1 MTKLIIT
8 LPDGSIVPAMPSELL
23 EHRITIGSG
32 VDSTLVV
39 PHDSVAETH
48 VELILDDGG
57 YLVADL
63 VGNGAT
69 KINGHAIEPGLH
81 YQLETGT
88 TIQMGE
94 VEAVYINADVLGEE
108 LSDAELAAHGVYHA
122 VSLEAD
128 AAQGQPVA
136 TSQAGPAVAV
146 AVSVVPAVAVG
157 DFPPGGYPLPKHP
170 PGVFVPRKAAR
181 SLWVMA
187 SVAITFMAVAAA
199 VVVGYLSSTVSIQ
212 H

>member
-23 EHRITIGSG
+23 ERRITIGSG

-48 VELILDDGG
+48 LELIMDEGG

-94 VEAVYINADVLGEE
+94 VEAVYIDADLLGDD
-108 LSDAELAAHGVYHA
+108 LSEPELAANGVSHA
-122 VSLEAD
+122 ASMD
-128 AAQGQPVA
+128 AHASQGHSAATSRSGPVA
-136 TSQAGPAVAV
+136 AV
-146 AVSVVPAVAVG
+146 AVSAAPAVASG

-170 PGVFVPRKAAR
+170 PGVFVPRKASR

-199 VVVGYLSSTVSIQ
+199 VVIGYLSSTVSIQ